1 MLNIITACVRP
12 QNLEKIHKSIL
23 EAQSN
28 YGSKI
33 PIFWCIVLDSRAA
46 TEYLFLAKML
56 EHKTLS
62 FTPEFETHIIENNTY
77 KTSWETPVSV
87 GLSHIKEGLVCVVDD
102 DNIMHPSF
110 IKYIY
115 PRYLNG
121 TKGFIFHQLLSVDKN
136 YNRRVRFAKPIK
148 IAPGK
153 IDTAQFCFDRGIIAD
168 TSWSP
173 RVKEPDGVFISLVY
187 AKHHESI
194 QVVDEILCYY
204 NYLSPKGPKV

>member
-23 EAQSN
+23 EAQTI

-33 PIFWCIVLDSRAA
+33 PITWYIVLDSRAA

-62 FTPEFETHIIENNTY
+62 FTPEFETHIIENDTY
-77 KTSWETPVSV
+77 KTSWETPVSI
-87 GLSHIKEGLVCVVDD
+87 GLARIKEGLVCVLDD
-102 DNIMHPSF
+102 DNIMHPLF
-110 IKYIY
+110 IRCIY
-115 PRYLNG
+115 PHYLNG

-136 YNRRVRFAKPIK
+136 YNKRVRFANPIK

-153 IDTAQFCFDRGIIAD
+153 IDTAQFCFDKSIIAD
-168 TSWSP
+168 ITWPS

-187 AKHHESI
+187 TKHHESI
-194 QVVDEILCYY
+194 QIMDEILCYY
-204 NYLSPKGPKV
+204 NYLSPKFSKV